1 MQLIQSR
8 SVSSA
13 PEAAFNE
20 LSKDGGTPVFLL
32 MLIVLSVLF
41 IPVRIWK
48 GKQSRQLRFL
58 HSQVTRLE
66 EANESKNQ
74 LLSIIAHDLR
84 SAVHALH
91 VNMGK
96 LKTALQKLLL
106 KDAATLADETERLTG
121 ATQSLLNNL
130 LYWSLSQTDQISY
143 HLELVSL
150 QPLLNGV
157 CYDFLPLAASKSIT
171 LQYTLEQNFSCT
183 CDVNTVKIIFRNLID
198 NAIKYTPAGGTVSVT
213 ARQEEEL
220 CAITVQDTGM
230 GMAPHII
237 QALFTSDSTRIQQD
251 AGGRRSTGLGL
262 WLVKNMTER
271 NGGTLRISSVQGVGT
286 AITVTLPLSL

>member
-1 MQLIQSR
+1 MSEG
-8 SVSSA
+8 SS
-13 PEAAFNE
+13 N
-20 LSKDGGTPVFLL
+20 SVFLL
-32 MLIVLSVLF
+32 VLAILLLLL
-41 IPVRIWK
+41 IPVYIREA
-48 GKQSRQLRFL
+48 GQSPQLRFL
-58 HSQVTRLE
+58 HSEVERLE
-66 EANESKNQ
+66 RANESKNQ

-96 LKTALQKLLL
+96 LKTALQKMLL
-106 KDAATLADETERLTG
+106 KDAARLADETERLTG

-143 HLELVSL
+143 RPEAVSL

-157 CYDFLPLAASKSIT
+157 CYDFLPLAASKGIA
-171 LQYTLEQNFSCT
+171 LLYTLEENFVCT

-198 NAIKYTPAGGTVSVT
+198 NAIKYTPAGGSVSLS
-213 ARQEEEL
+213 ARQEESF
-220 CAITVQDTGM
+220 CAVTVQDTGI

-237 QALFTSDSTRIQQD
+237 QALFTSASTRIQQD

-262 WLVKNMTER
+262 WLVKNMAGQ
-271 NGGTLRISSVQGVGT
+271 NGGILRISSVQSVGT
-286 AITVTLPLSL
+286 AMTVTLPLSL